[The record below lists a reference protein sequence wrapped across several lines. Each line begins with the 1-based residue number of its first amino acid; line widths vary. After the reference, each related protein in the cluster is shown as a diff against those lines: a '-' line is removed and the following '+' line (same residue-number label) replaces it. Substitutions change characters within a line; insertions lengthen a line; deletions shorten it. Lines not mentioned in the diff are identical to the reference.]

1 MSKTKTEPIDVP
13 VMRALVEITVHR
25 LSDSDPLDFSVSEL
39 IERIDTISLS
49 GNDFFVAT
57 VTLEDVTALH

>member
-25 LSDSDPLDFSVSEL
+25 LSDSDAVDFSVSEL
-39 IERIDTISLS
+39 VERIESIVLGGS
-49 GNDFFVAT
+49 DFFVER